1 MEVILKFLNNQ
12 TKPDVVCDYLVD
24 YDYDFDRVV
33 VNIFYKKD
41 TDYSLRHKIEVDVMD
56 DIEGFFGISPFIYT
70 HYGDC

>member
-12 TKPDVVCDYLVD
+12 MKPEVVCNYLVD

-33 VNIFYKKD
+33 VMN
-41 TDYSLRHKIEVDVMD
+41 

-70 HYGDC
+70 HIGDC